1 MKRTE
6 LQGASVVR
14 VALMSPGLELG
25 GGVAR
30 SAEFL
35 YRLLIEAGCE
45 VSLIDLSTARDDKW
59 SSRILSP
66 RTWLT
71 EPRLSPIG
79 VGSSTYHSGSHLA
92 EIEPL
97 RYMSRRRLTQFVNQ
111 HDLALL
117 VAGTPA
123 WANVIHG
130 VEVPT
135 LMQTATTTAWER
147 ASRDRLGSA
156 PSRAYRKSMT
166 SLVARLDVVGVR
178 RPDHVLV
185 INAGMVEWCRKARDY
200 DHGVSL
206 VPPGVDTN
214 RLKPT
219 EGWRAVGPIVS
230 VGRLGEPRKG
240 WMRLIESYGIL
251 TSQWPSA
258 PDLLL
263 VGNGRLEAVVEAR
276 IDELGIRSRVSV
288 LCDVT
293 DDDLA
298 RRLPLCSVFVQASF
312 EEGLGLAALEGM
324 ACGLPVV
331 STRTMGSEEYVVDGG
346 TGYMVE
352 QGPREDEVPLRIAE
366 ATRRVLQESGA
377 TMSPLAR
384 AHCVDHF
391 SLDVLRARFM
401 AVVDGL
407 LDRSA
412 DGGRQGV
419 ARAKPE
425 VVAEEG

>member
-1 MKRTE
+1 VTRGE
-6 LQGASVVR
+6 PRGQNVLR
-14 VALMSPGLELG
+14 IALMSPGLELG

-35 YRLLIEAGCE
+35 CRLLVEAGCE
-45 VSLIDLSTARDDKW
+45 VSLIDLATARDDEW
-59 SSRILSP
+59 SSRILAP
-66 RTWLT
+66 RTWGR
-71 EPRLSPIG
+71 EPKFSSSRE
-79 VGSSTYHSGSHLA
+79 GSAMYHSGSHLA

-97 RYMSRRRLTQFVNQ
+97 RYMRRRRLTEFVNQ
-111 HDLALL
+111 HDLGLL

-123 WANVIHG
+123 WANVLRD

-147 ASRDRLGSA
+147 ASRDHMASV
-156 PSRAYRKSMT
+156 PMKAYRKSVT
-166 SLVARLDVVGVR
+166 SLVTRLDVVGVR

-185 INAGMVEWCRKARDY
+185 INSGMLEWCRNARGD

-206 VPPGVDTN
+206 VPPGVDTS
-214 RLKPT
+214 RLKPA
-219 EGWRAVGPIVS
+219 EEWRARGPIVS
-230 VGRLGEPRKG
+230 VGRLVEPRKG

-251 TSQWPSA
+251 TSQWPGA
-258 PDLLL
+258 PDLVL
-263 VGNGRLEAVVEAR
+263 VGSGRLESVVEAR

-288 LCDVT
+288 LRDVT

-331 STRTMGSEEYVVDGG
+331 STRTMGSEEYVLDGT

-352 QGPREDEVPLRIAE
+352 QGPREEEVPFRIAD
-366 ATRRVLQESGA
+366 ATRRVLQASGA
-377 TMSPLAR
+377 SMSPLAR

-391 SLDVLRARFM
+391 SLDVLRTRFM
-401 AVVDGL
+401 SVVDGL
-407 LDRSA
+407 TVRRA
-412 DGGRQGV
+412 GGGSEGA
-419 ARAKPE
+419 ARAEP
-425 VVAEEG
+425 